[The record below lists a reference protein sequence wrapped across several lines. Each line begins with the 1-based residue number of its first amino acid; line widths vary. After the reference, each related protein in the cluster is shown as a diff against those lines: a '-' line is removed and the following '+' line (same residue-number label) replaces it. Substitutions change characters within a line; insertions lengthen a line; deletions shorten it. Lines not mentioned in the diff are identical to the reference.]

1 MSKKPL
7 VIGIAGRMC
16 SGKDTLAEFIKS
28 ASDKKIEIV
37 HMSDALKQVAGVFGF
52 THEQL
57 NDQKLKCVTDEFWGI
72 TPRKFLQIVGTEMF
86 RNLFR
91 SDVWVRQLERRINEN
106 VNNVDVFIIADVRF
120 VNEASFVEKM
130 HGLLIGIFRE
140 DVEAAFYAKVKRA
153 RIALLLQRIPVLG
166 QLACKLLE
174 KMGVHLEYVHRS
186 EYEIDMME
194 FDLRIN
200 NNSSLDH
207 LKAEAGQIADEIAS
221 GVYEVY

>member
-16 SGKDTLAEFIKS
+16 SGKDTLAQYIKQMS
-28 ASDKKIEIV
+28 GKKIEIV

-57 NDQKLKCVTDEFWGI
+57 NDQKLKCITDEFWGI

-91 SDVWVRQLERRINEN
+91 QDVWIRQLERRILEN
-106 VNNVDVFIIADVRF
+106 INDADVFIIADIRF
-120 VNEASFVEKM
+120 VNEANFIERM

-140 DVEAAFYAKVKRA
+140 EVEAAFYEKVKHA
-153 RIALLLQRIPVLG
+153 RIAMLLQYIPILG
-166 QLACKLLE
+166 HLLCNLLAKIGIHME
-174 KMGVHLEYVHRS
+174 MVHRS

-194 FDLRIN
+194 LDLRISN
-200 NNSSLDH
+200 DTSLEH

>member
-1 MSKKPL
+1 MNKKPL

-16 SGKDTLAEFIKS
+16 SGKDTLAEFIKN

-37 HMSDALKQVAGVFGF
+37 HMADALKQVAGVFGF

-57 NDQKLKCVTDEFWGI
+57 NNQKLKCVTDEFWGI

-86 RNLFR
+86 RNRFR
-91 SDVWVRQLERRINEN
+91 SDVWTRQLERRIKEN
-106 VNNVDVFIIADVRF
+106 INGADVFIVADIRF
-120 VNEASFVEKM
+120 VNEADLIEKA

-140 DVEAAFYAKVKRA
+140 EAEAAFYAKMKRA
-153 RIALLLQRIPVLG
+153 RISMFLQKIPVLG
-166 QLACKLLE
+166 RFICNLLS
-174 KMGVHLEYVHRS
+174 KMGIHLESVHPS
-186 EYEIDMME
+186 ECEIDMMD

-200 NNSSLDH
+200 NDASLEH
-207 LKAEAGQIADEIAS
+207 LKDEAGQISDEIDS

>member
-1 MSKKPL
+1 MRKKPL

-16 SGKDTLAEFIKS
+16 SGKDTLAQFIKQLS
-28 ASDKKIEIV
+28 GKKIEIV

-91 SDVWVRQLERRINEN
+91 QDVWIHQLERRILEN
-106 VNNVDVFIIADVRF
+106 INDADVFIIADIRF
-120 VNEASFVEKM
+120 TNEANFIEKM

-140 DVEAAFYAKVKRA
+140 EVEAAFYAKVRRA
-153 RIALLLQRIPVLG
+153 RIAMLLQHIPVLG
-166 QLACKLLE
+166 RLLCKLLAKIGIHME
-174 KMGVHLEYVHRS
+174 MAHRS
-186 EYEIDMME
+186 EYEIDRMDL
-194 FDLRIN
+194 DLRISN
-200 NNSSLDH
+200 DASLDH
-207 LKAEAGQIADEIAS
+207 LKAEASQIADEIAS
-221 GVYEVY
+221 GVYDVY